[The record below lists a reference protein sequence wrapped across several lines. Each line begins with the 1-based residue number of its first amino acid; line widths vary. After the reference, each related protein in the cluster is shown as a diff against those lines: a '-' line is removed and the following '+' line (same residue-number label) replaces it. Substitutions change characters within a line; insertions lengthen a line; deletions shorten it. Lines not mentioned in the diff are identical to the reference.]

1 MIIGLPDKSQFLYYM
16 GWHKIWIEKNC
27 LRKIYHFGSND
38 WYSMPNELW
47 NAIDNDW
54 ATYLP
59 QWYTTLYI
67 TRITCCKD
75 KGILWEKG
83 IFSLNFFVKP
93 SVGRLFVFCV
103 FYSYDEM
110 QSPKTAF
117 LFSPCFSPCTYST
130 YARVSC
136 RDRLFVVSG
145 KGSSGLLRT
154 KKVGAVSRLDDNLH
168 TSISLQ
174 VVFSP

>member
-110 QSPKTAF
+110 QSSRTTFFVLALLPS
-117 LFSPCFSPCTYST
+117 LHILHLCPCIMSGS
-130 YARVSC
+130 
-136 RDRLFVVSG
+136 VV
-145 KGSSGLLRT
+145 RCQ
-154 KKVGAVSRLDDNLH
+154 R
-168 TSISLQ
+168 Q
-174 VVFSP
+174 R